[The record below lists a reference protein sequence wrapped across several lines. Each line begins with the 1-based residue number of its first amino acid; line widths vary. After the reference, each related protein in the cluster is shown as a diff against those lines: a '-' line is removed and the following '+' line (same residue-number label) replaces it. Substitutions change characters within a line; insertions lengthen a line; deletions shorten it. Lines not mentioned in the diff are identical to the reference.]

1 MDSPEGAI
9 PDINPA
15 GTCGRQVPFRDGC
28 ENEGIMSAELSAAPD
43 TAGTDGSPHPPGAG
57 PSAPAE
63 RAVVV
68 DLAAIRHNVAT
79 LRSWVQPSALMAVVK
94 ADAYGH
100 GMIPVAQAALQAGAT
115 WLGVAHV
122 TEALTLR
129 AAGLTAPTLAW
140 LHTQATP
147 FGQAIEQDIDL
158 GLSGWELDLVA
169 QAAQRLQQPARVHL
183 KVDTGLGRNGSTLA
197 DWPAVTAR
205 AAELQE
211 QGLIRVVG
219 VFSHLAV
226 ADDSDRDEENDEQ
239 LELFHQAVET
249 ARAAGLHVDVRHLA
263 NTPATLVRPETHLDL
278 VRVGLGIYGLT
289 PFDRRPASD
298 FGLIP
303 AMSLTTTVANS
314 KAVPAGQGVSYGYLY
329 RTAQPTRLALVPV
342 GYGDG
347 IPRSALE
354 APVWIG
360 GRRAEVAGR
369 IAMDQFVVD
378 LGTEEDV
385 APVGTTVEL
394 FGPESGITADD
405 WARAARTI
413 NYEIVTRVG
422 ARIPK
427 IHVDTRPGQ
436 NVGSPTGEGR

>member
-1 MDSPEGAI
+1 MPEQSPTHPQPSPELQDTVHPGG
-9 PDINPA
+9 PRRTPA
-15 GTCGRQVPFRDGC
+15 GDDHRDTG
-28 ENEGIMSAELSAAPD
+28 
-43 TAGTDGSPHPPGAG
+43 PGG
-57 PSAPAE
+57 PAE

-79 LRSWVQPSALMAVVK
+79 LRSWVQPAALMAVVK

-100 GMIPVAQAALQAGAT
+100 GMIPVARAALEAGAT

-122 TEALTLR
+122 TEALQLR
-129 AAGLTAPTLAW
+129 EAGISAPTLAW
-140 LHTQATP
+140 LHTRSTP
-147 FGQAIEQDIDL
+147 FGRAIEEDVDL
-158 GLSGWELDLVA
+158 GVSGWELELIA
-169 QAAQRLQQPARVHL
+169 EAAQRLQQPARVHL
-183 KVDTGLGRNGSTLA
+183 KVDTGLGRNGATLQ

-226 ADDSDRDEENDEQ
+226 ADDLDRDEENDEQ
-239 LELFHQAVET
+239 LQRFHQAVDT
-249 ARAAGLHVDVRHLA
+249 AKAAGLHVDVRHLA

-298 FGLIP
+298 FGLRP
-303 AMSLTTTVANS
+303 AMSLTTTVASS
-314 KAVPAGQGVSYGYLY
+314 KTVPAGQGVSYGYLY
-329 RTAQPTRLALVPV
+329 RTAVPTRLALVPV

-347 IPRSALE
+347 IPRTAVE

-360 GRRAEVAGR
+360 GQRAEVAGR

-385 APVGTTVEL
+385 APVGSPVGL
-394 FGPESGITADD
+394 FGPASGITADD

-422 ARIPK
+422 ARLPK
-427 IHVDTRPGQ
+427 IHVDTRPGED
-436 NVGSPTGEGR
+436 VGSPTGEGR

>member
-1 MDSPEGAI
+1 MPETTPPTSARTNGPQDSAHPGAR
-9 PDINPA
+9 DGGDRA
-15 GTCGRQVPFRDGC
+15 GT
-28 ENEGIMSAELSAAPD
+28 AP
-43 TAGTDGSPHPPGAG
+43 TG
-57 PSAPAE
+57 PAE

-79 LRSWVQPSALMAVVK
+79 LRSWVQPSGLMAVVK

-100 GMIPVAQAALQAGAT
+100 GMIPVAQAALEAGAI

-122 TEALTLR
+122 SEGLQLR
-129 AAGLTAPTLAW
+129 AAGVSAPTLAW
-140 LHTQATP
+140 LHTTSTP
-147 FGQAIEQDIDL
+147 FGRAIEADVDL
-158 GLSGWELDLVA
+158 GVSGWELEPIA
-169 QAAQRLQQPARVHL
+169 EAAQRLQQPARVHL
-183 KVDTGLGRNGSTLA
+183 KVDTGLGRNGATLQ
-197 DWPAVTAR
+197 DWPTVTAR

-226 ADDSDRDEENDEQ
+226 ADDPDRDEENDEQ
-239 LELFHQAVET
+239 LALFHQAVET
-249 ARAAGLHVDVRHLA
+249 AKAAGLHVDVRHLA
-263 NTPATLVRPETHLDL
+263 NTPATLARPETHLDL
-278 VRVGLGIYGLT
+278 VRVGLGIYGLS

-298 FGLIP
+298 FGLQP
-303 AMSLTTTVANS
+303 AMSVTTTVASS
-314 KAVPAGQGVSYGYLY
+314 KTVPAGQGVSYGYLY

-347 IPRSALE
+347 IPRTAVE

-378 LGTEEDV
+378 LGTEENV
-385 APVGTTVEL
+385 APVGSPVEL
-394 FGPESGITADD
+394 FGPASGITADD

-413 NYEIVTRVG
+413 NYEIVTRLG

-436 NVGSPTGEGR
+436 DVGSLTGEGR

>member
-1 MDSPEGAI
+1 MPDQTPAPSAHPASGHRASSPPPASSMPPTGAHS
-9 PDINPA
+9 
-15 GTCGRQVPFRDGC
+15 VPG
-28 ENEGIMSAELSAAPD
+28 
-43 TAGTDGSPHPPGAG
+43 GAG
-57 PSAPAE
+57 PAE

-79 LRSWVQPSALMAVVK
+79 LRSWVQPAALMAVVK

-122 TEALTLR
+122 TEALSLR
-129 AAGLTAPTLAW
+129 SAGITAPVVAW
-140 LHTQATP
+140 LHTRSTP
-147 FGQAIEQDIDL
+147 FGRAIEEGIDL
-158 GLSGWELDLVA
+158 GVSGWELEA
-169 QAAQRLQQPARVHL
+169 IAESARRLQQPARVHL
-183 KVDTGLGRNGSTLA
+183 KVDTGLGRNGATLA
-197 DWPAVTAR
+197 DWPTVTAR
-205 AAELQE
+205 AATLQE

-226 ADDSDRDEENDEQ
+226 ADDLDREEETDEQ
-239 LELFHQAVET
+239 LAQFHQAVEI
-249 ARAAGLHVDVRHLA
+249 ARGAGLHVDVRHLA

-278 VRVGLGIYGLT
+278 VRVGLGIYGLS

-298 FGLIP
+298 FGLRP

-314 KAVPAGQGVSYGYLY
+314 KTVPAGQGISYGYLY
-329 RTAQPTRLALVPV
+329 RTPEPTRLALVPL

-347 IPRSALE
+347 IPRTAME

-360 GRRAEVAGR
+360 GRRAEVTGR

-385 APVGTTVEL
+385 APVGSPVEL
-394 FGPESGITADD
+394 FGPASGITADD

-427 IHVDTRPGQ
+427 VHVDTRPGEDI
-436 NVGSPTGEGR
+436 GSPTGEGR

>member
-1 MDSPEGAI
+1 MPEEIPTRTHPSPEPQASSHPGA
-9 PDINPA
+9 PQVTPA
-15 GTCGRQVPFRDGC
+15 GRDHRGT
-28 ENEGIMSAELSAAPD
+28 GP
-43 TAGTDGSPHPPGAG
+43 AG
-57 PSAPAE
+57 PAE

-79 LRSWVQPSALMAVVK
+79 LRSWVQPAALMAVVK

-100 GMIPVAQAALQAGAT
+100 GMVPVAQAALEAGAT

-122 TEALTLR
+122 TEALQLR
-129 AAGLTAPTLAW
+129 AAGVSAPTLAW
-140 LHTQATP
+140 LHTRSTP
-147 FGQAIEQDIDL
+147 FGRAIEEDVDL
-158 GLSGWELDLVA
+158 GVSGWELELIA
-169 QAAQRLQQPARVHL
+169 EAAQRLQQPARVHL
-183 KVDTGLGRNGSTLA
+183 KVDTGLGRNGATLQ
-197 DWPAVTAR
+197 DWPDVVAR
-205 AAELQE
+205 AAQLQV

-226 ADDSDRDEENDEQ
+226 ADDLDRDEESDEQ
-239 LELFHQAVET
+239 LGLFHQAVDT
-249 ARAAGLHVDVRHLA
+249 AKAAGLHVDARHLA

-278 VRVGLGIYGLT
+278 VRVGLGIYGLS

-298 FGLIP
+298 FGLQP
-303 AMSLTTTVANS
+303 AMSVTTTVASS
-314 KAVPAGQGVSYGYLY
+314 KIVPAGQGVSYGYLY
-329 RTAQPTRLALVPV
+329 RTAVPTRLALVPV

-347 IPRSALE
+347 IPRTAVE
-354 APVWIG
+354 APVWVG
-360 GRRAEVAGR
+360 GQRSEVAGR

-378 LGTEEDV
+378 LGTQEDV
-385 APVGTTVEL
+385 APVGSPVEL

-422 ARIPK
+422 ARLPK
-427 IHVDTRPGQ
+427 IHVDTAPGQ